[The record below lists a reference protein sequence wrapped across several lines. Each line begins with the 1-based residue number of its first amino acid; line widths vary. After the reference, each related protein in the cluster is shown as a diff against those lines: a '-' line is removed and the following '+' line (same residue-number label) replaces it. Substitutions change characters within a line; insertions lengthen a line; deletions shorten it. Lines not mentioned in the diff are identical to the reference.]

1 MPTNK
6 KTTQGKESFD
16 ISLIQS
22 VIMQVGGLISL
33 LSIDVHS

>member
-1 MPTNK
+1 MATNK

-22 VIMQVGGLISL
+22 VIMQVGGLKIPAVS
-33 LSIDVHS
+33 